1 MSVYGCMG
9 DPPNPGPCLR
19 HWCTYPLIL
28 WRRICFRV
36 TFARCAAQCQP
47 NQSPVASQSADK
59 SADISYGC
67 GRGVGSI
74 LHFFS
79 LLRESARHQC
89 RHAGH
94 GGRGRV
100 RAPHSNLDW
109 FTGREICVNDEKTLS
124 GGGGMRMI
132 WIRCYP
138 ELLSSW
144 SSDLYPTMEAHG
156 PLPSPKVGKQRPV
169 TAFHACGPRNFS
181 EICIRAAESKIVWNI
196 LWKHGTF

>member
-1 MSVYGCMG
+1 MYVSFDFVTQNLLSSHVCQVCCAVSAKSKSSCFAVCRQKCRYK
-9 DPPNPGPCLR
+9 
-19 HWCTYPLIL
+19 L
-28 WRRICFRV
+28 WLWAGEGI
-36 TFARCAAQCQP
+36 
-47 NQSPVASQSADK
+47 
-59 SADISYGC
+59 
-67 GRGVGSI
+67 GSI

-156 PLPSPKVGKQRPV
+156 PLPSPKVSKQRPV
-169 TAFHACGPRNFS
+169 TAFHACGPRNLS
-181 EICIRAAESKIVWNI
+181 EICIRAAESKIIWNI